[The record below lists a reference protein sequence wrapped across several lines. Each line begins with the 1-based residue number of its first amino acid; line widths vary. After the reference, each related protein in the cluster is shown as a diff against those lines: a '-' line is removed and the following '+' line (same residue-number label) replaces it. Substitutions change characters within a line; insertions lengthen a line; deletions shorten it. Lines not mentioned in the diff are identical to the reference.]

1 MVTRLD
7 RLTVVEAALK
17 LLNETGLEGLSLRRI
32 ATELDVKA
40 PALYWH
46 FTSKQALLDE
56 MATQILR
63 GMMRAV
69 ELDDDS
75 EDGPRPEADWRE
87 WVAQAMRALRST
99 LLGYR
104 DGAKVFSGTTF
115 TGTDY
120 AAPLQS
126 ALETLV
132 GQGFTLR
139 SAARAWATAYS
150 YTIGFVIEEQAVYPI
165 PGERDPRYDLVERAA
180 RLGER
185 YPAAAEMGEEVLADY
200 EEGFEAGLSIV
211 IAGIDAKLAAA
222 PSPAEPA

>member
-1 MVTRLD
+1 VVTRLD

-46 FTSKQALLDE
+46 FASKQALLDE

-63 GMMRAV
+63 GMMRTAA
-69 ELDDDS
+69 LSDDS
-75 EDGPRPEADWRE
+75 EDGSRPEADWRE
-87 WVAQAMRALRST
+87 WIAHAMRALRSS

-115 TGTDY
+115 TGTEH
-120 AAPLQS
+120 AAPLQN

-150 YTIGFVIEEQAVYPI
+150 YTIGFVIEEQAVYPV
-165 PGERDPRYDLVERAA
+165 PGERDPRYDLAERAE
-180 RLGER
+180 RLGD
-185 YPAAAEMGEEVLADY
+185 YPAAAEMGGEILADY

-211 IAGIDAKLAAA
+211 IAGIAAKLAEE